1 MFELFFKYPLEA
13 FSKGQ
18 IVLLG
23 RWPVWVLLA
32 LLLGGAA
39 AFAWPFL
46 QSWTRER
53 DFSAR
58 RLTIWLLQTATLAM
72 LLLMLWQ
79 PALSVATLRPQQNI
93 VAVVADD
100 SRSMAATDNGI
111 SRREQLQKTLT
122 QIKDLDKKFQVR
134 LYRAGAGAERIESP
148 QQLNAQ
154 APSTRLG
161 DALKQVTSE
170 AGSLPIG
177 AVVLLSDGADNA
189 GGIDLPTLSEIRR
202 FRIPIHT
209 VGYGREKL
217 DHDIEIVDAQLPTRV
232 LADSRLG
239 AQVTLKSYGYANRHV
254 RLSVQDGGKTIA
266 SKDVTLKSDGK
277 EQTESV
283 IFSAGAAGIKTL
295 QIGIEPQEAEEN
307 RNNNAITRLVSAESA
322 RPRILYIEGEPKWE
336 FKFIRR
342 AIEQDQSLQLTS
354 MLRTTQNKIYRQGIE
369 TPAELEQGFPVT
381 VEELFQYQGIVI
393 GGVEANYFT
402 PTQQELLK
410 QFVDRRGGGLLWLG
424 GRSGL
429 ADGGWERSA
438 LGDLLPVNLPDRKD
452 TFHRDPA
459 NVELTAAGRDSLL
472 CRLDDDPARNV
483 DRWKKLPYL
492 QNFQEAGVA
501 KPGAVVLAELLPTSR
516 GRHPLLVT
524 QNYGRGRTAVFATA
538 GSWRWQ
544 MSQPLEDKSHEMF
557 WQQMLRWLVA
567 GTQGRVISSVPQTVF
582 ADEQRIPIRVEA
594 RDKSYLPL
602 TDGHVEATV
611 MGPGNTND
619 KIQLRPDPAT
629 PGTYTADYAAVQPG
643 SYVVETAV
651 RRGDQEVGRDVFTFR
666 REDGVAE
673 NFRTQQNRELLEK
686 LASETHGKYYRP
698 EEASRIPK
706 EISYSEAG
714 ISIRETRDLWDM
726 PIFFLGAILLRSSE
740 WLLRRRWGL
749 V

>member
-1 MFELFFKYPLEA
+1 MFELLFKYPFEA
-13 FSKGQ
+13 FAKGQ
-18 IVLLG
+18 VVLLG
-23 RWPVWVLLA
+23 RWPVWLLIA
-32 LLLGGAA
+32 LLLVGAL
-39 AFAWPFL
+39 AFSWPFIV
-46 QSWTRER
+46 SWTRER
-53 DFSAR
+53 EFNPR
-58 RLTIWLLQTATLAM
+58 RLIVWVLQTATLAM

-100 SRSMAATDNGI
+100 SRSMAAVDNGI
-111 SRREQLQKTLT
+111 SRRDQLQQTLN

-134 LYRAGAGAERIESP
+134 LYRAGAGVERVDSAR
-148 QQLNAQ
+148 QLNAQ

-161 DALKQVTSE
+161 DALKQVTGE

-177 AVVLLSDGADNA
+177 AVILLSDGADNS

-202 FRIPIHT
+202 YRIPIHT
-209 VGYGREKL
+209 VGFGREKP
-217 DHDIEIVDAQLPTRV
+217 DRDIEIVDVQTPTRV

-239 AQVTLKSYGYANRHV
+239 AEVTLKSFGYANRHV
-254 RLSVQDGGKTIA
+254 RLNIQDNGKTLA
-266 SKDVTLKSDGK
+266 SKDVTLKADGK
-277 EQTESV
+277 EQTESL
-283 IFSAGAAGIKTL
+283 IFSAGPAGIRTL
-295 QIGIEPQEAEEN
+295 QIGIEPQDGEEN
-307 RNNNAITRLVSAESA
+307 RNNNAVTRLVSAESN

-342 AIEQDQSLQLTS
+342 AIELDQSLQLTTI
-354 MLRTTQNKIYRQGIE
+354 LRTTQNKIYRQGIDS
-369 TPAELEQGFPVT
+369 PAELEQGFPVT
-381 VEELFQYQGIVI
+381 VDELFKYQGIII

-429 ADGGWERSA
+429 ADGGWERSG

-459 NVELTAAGRDSLL
+459 NVELTSAGRDSLL
-472 CRLDDDPARNV
+472 CRLEDDPARNV

-492 QNFQEAGVA
+492 QNYQEAGTA

-524 QNYGRGRTAVFATA
+524 ENYGRGRTAVFASA

-567 GTQGRVISSVPQTVF
+567 GTYGPVVSSVPRTVF

-594 RDKSYLPL
+594 RDKNYLPL
-602 TDGHVEATV
+602 TDGRVEATV
-611 MGPGNTND
+611 MGPGNSNE
-619 KIQLRPDPAT
+619 KIELRPDPAS
-629 PGTYTADYAAVQPG
+629 PGIYTADYAAVQPG
-643 SYVVETAV
+643 SYVIETAV
-651 RRGDQEVGRDVFTFR
+651 RRGDQEIGRDMFTFR

-686 LASETHGKYYRP
+686 LASETGGKYYRP
-698 EEASRIPK
+698 DEASRIPK

-714 ISIRETRDLWDM
+714 ISVRETRDLWDM
-726 PIFFLGAILLRSSE
+726 PIFFIGAILLRTSE

>member
-1 MFELFFKYPLEA
+1 MFEFFFKYPFEA
-13 FSKGQ
+13 FAKGQ
-18 IVLLG
+18 VVLLA
-23 RWPVWVLLA
+23 RWPVWVFLA
-32 LLLGGAA
+32 LVLAGAL
-39 AFAWPFL
+39 AFAWPFIRTW
-46 QSWTRER
+46 SRER

-58 RLTIWLLQTATLAM
+58 RLTIWVLQTATLAM

-93 VAVVADD
+93 VAIVADD
-100 SRSMAATDNGI
+100 SKSMAATDNGV
-111 SRREQLQKTLT
+111 SRRDQLQKTLN
-122 QIKDLDKKFQVR
+122 QIKDLEKKFQVR
-134 LYRAGAGAERIESP
+134 LYRAGAGIERIDSP
-148 QQLNAQ
+148 RQLNAQ

-177 AVVLLSDGADNA
+177 AVILLSDGADNA

-202 FRIPIHT
+202 YRIPIHT
-209 VGYGREKL
+209 VGFGAEKL
-217 DHDIEIVDAQLPTRV
+217 DRDIEIVDAQMPTRV
-232 LADSRLG
+232 LAESRLG
-239 AQVTLKSYGYANRHV
+239 AQVTLKSYGYQNRHV
-254 RLSVQDGGKTIA
+254 RLNIQDAGKTIA
-266 SKDVTLKSDGK
+266 SKDITIKADGK

-295 QIGIEPQEAEEN
+295 QIGIEPQDGEEN
-307 RNNNAITRLVSAESA
+307 RNNNTVTRLVSAESS

-342 AIEQDQSLQLTS
+342 AIDLDQSLQLTS
-354 MLRTTQNKIYRQGIE
+354 MLRTTQNKIYRQGID
-369 TPAELEQGFPVT
+369 TPAELEQGFPAT
-381 VEELFQYQGIVI
+381 VDELFKFQGIII

-438 LGDLLPVNLPDRKD
+438 LSDLLPVNLPDRKD

-492 QNFQEAGVA
+492 QNFQEAGTA

-544 MSQPLEDKSHEMF
+544 MSQPLDDKSHEMF
-557 WQQMLRWLVA
+557 WQQMLRWMVS
-567 GTQGRVISSVPQTVF
+567 GTHGPVVSSVPQTVF

-611 MGPGNTND
+611 IGPGNTND
-619 KIQLRPDPAT
+619 RIELRPDPAT
-629 PGTYTADYAAVQPG
+629 PGMYTADYAAVQPG
-643 SYVVETAV
+643 SYVVEAAV
-651 RRGDQEVGRDVFTFR
+651 RRGEQEIGRDVLTVR

-714 ISIRETRDLWDM
+714 ISVRETRDLWDM
-726 PIFFLGAILLRSSE
+726 PIFFLAAILLRSSE